1 MSVGICPL
9 AVAAYVIGIL
19 CQGLMTNH
27 LSYVMRYI
35 HAILGLLCHMS
46 HCQIVVPKSI
56 LLPDYVFCL
65 SNNFT
70 KQTHVPSRPTT
81 GKALTGP
88 KHSHTHL
95 LCAAFRQANNN

>member
-35 HAILGLLCHMS
+35 YAILGLLCHAS
-46 HCQIVVPKSI
+46 HCQIVVPKFQNIAESEEMMFRGE
-56 LLPDYVFCL
+56 LEKKVF
-65 SNNFT
+65 FG
-70 KQTHVPSRPTT
+70 VSRP
-81 GKALTGP
+81 
-88 KHSHTHL
+88 
-95 LCAAFRQANNN
+95 